1 MDSQGNQ
8 FNRIAVYALLA
19 ISLSLIVAVLFGAKY
34 YFSTVAREPVAIS
47 PVPSQ
52 EASSAECAAVIDNL
66 PGKFYGHERSD
77 IVEPVPDGVAAW
89 ATISSE
95 ATTLRCGVDLP
106 LQYTPYTE
114 TTEASGAQWL
124 QVRDMTPGSTLTT
137 WYTVDRAPIV
147 AVTTHDGGQPDG
159 LDESLDQLDQAD
171 QQPHVAPLSQLQA
184 AAGANRSA
192 CRALDAALPET
203 LAEDYQRQREL
214 PEGTAA
220 GTAVWT
226 APGREAIVLRCGV
239 EPAPGYAA
247 GEQVQQVNDVP
258 WFEDTTLA
266 PGTTASTWFA
276 LGQDTD
282 IAAHLP
288 QDVADSVL
296 VELGDA
302 LGAAD

>member
-8 FNRIAVYALLA
+8 FNRTAVYALLA
-19 ISLSLIVAVLFGAKY
+19 ISLILIVAVLFGAKY
-34 YFSTVAREPVAIS
+34 YFSTVAREPVAMS

-52 EASSAECAAVIDNL
+52 EASSAECAAVVDNL
-66 PGKFYGHERSD
+66 PGKFYGHERSE

-106 LQYTPYTE
+106 LQYTPYSE

-137 WYTVDRAPIV
+137 WYTVDRAPVV
-147 AVTTHDGGQPDG
+147 AVTTHDDGEPEGLEEALGQ
-159 LDESLDQLDQAD
+159 LEHKDQK
-171 QQPHVAPLSQLQA
+171 PHAAPLSQLQA
-184 AAGANRSA
+184 ADGETRTP
-192 CRALDAALPET
+192 CRALDAALPDT
-203 LAEDYQRQREL
+203 LAEDYRRLREL

-226 APGREAIVLRCGV
+226 APGREAVVLRCGV

-302 LGAAD
+302 LAAAD